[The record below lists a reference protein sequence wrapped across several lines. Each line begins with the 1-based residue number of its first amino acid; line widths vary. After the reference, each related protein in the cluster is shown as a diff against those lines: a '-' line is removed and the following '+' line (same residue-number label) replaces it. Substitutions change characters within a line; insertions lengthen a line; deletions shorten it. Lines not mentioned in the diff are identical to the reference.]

1 MQTITIEI
9 EDGFIPKLI
18 GFLEQF
24 KEKATIV
31 GNTIIDT
38 ESTAREKI
46 LLEKSLHDYKRNG
59 TRNFS
64 EITETYWEEKRKK
77 LFSQK

>member
-9 EDGFIPKLI
+9 EDGFIPKLAR
-18 GFLEQF
+18 FLEQF
-24 KEKATIV
+24 KGKATIV
-31 GNTIIDT
+31 GNTIVDVD
-38 ESTAREKI
+38 STAREKV
-46 LLEKSLHDYKRNG
+46 LLEKSLQDYKRNG

-77 LFSQK
+77 LF

>member
-9 EDGFIPKLI
+9 EDGFIPKLAR
-18 GFLEQF
+18 FLEQF
-24 KEKATIV
+24 KGKATIV
-31 GNTIIDT
+31 GNTIIDA
-38 ESTAREKI
+38 ESTAREKV
-46 LLEKSLHDYKRNG
+46 LLEKSLQDYKRNG